1 MKRRFFMRE
10 GNVGELRRA
19 GTFCGGNC
27 LLFPRVIAAAV
38 AFLQCDDPLKR
49 TRVARFY
56 CAEFFACHKKRLCSD
71 VLLSDTASF
80 REFVGRCKVQR
91 ELFYAKE
98 MAPEGHT
105 SAQVPHSTQ
114 TSGSIEYFSPSEIA
128 PTAHSSMQV
137 PHAMQSSL
145 IT

>member
-1 MKRRFFMRE
+1 MLIF
-10 GNVGELRRA
+10 
-19 GTFCGGNC
+19 
-27 LLFPRVIAAAV
+27 LLV
-38 AFLQCDDPLKR
+38 
-49 TRVARFY
+49 T
-56 CAEFFACHKKRLCSD
+56 KKRLCSD

-80 REFVGRCKVQR
+80 QEFVGRCKVQR

-98 MAPEGHT
+98 MASEGHT

-114 TSGSIEYFSPSEIA
+114 TSGSIEYFSPSETA